1 MANSMAVENVFR
13 VMEYAASVFGDRR
26 SEKNAKR

>member
-13 VMEYAASVFGDRR
+13 VMEYAASVFGDRL
-26 SEKNAKR
+26 SAKS